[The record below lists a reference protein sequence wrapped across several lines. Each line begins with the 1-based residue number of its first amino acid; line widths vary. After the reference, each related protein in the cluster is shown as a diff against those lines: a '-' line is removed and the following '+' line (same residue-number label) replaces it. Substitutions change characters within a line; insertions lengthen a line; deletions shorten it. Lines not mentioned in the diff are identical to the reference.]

1 MDGLGTAA
9 RSDGAADG
17 DTVDLLYSLE
27 FGLQRRAKA
36 RLLGVNT
43 EETYGRPPGHPGR
56 LAGEQQAAFTR
67 AWLAAAHQDRRD
79 PWPLIVEFNGFDKY
93 RHAGKGADE
102 RLVQTRP
109 ASTAP
114 DHHQV
119 APVLVEAVELHNQR
133 PRVAPV
139 LVRSSQP

>member
-1 MDGLGTAA
+1 MHGLGTAA
-9 RSDGAADG
+9 SSDGAADG

-43 EETYGRPPGHPGR
+43 DETYGRPPGHPGR

-67 AWLAAAHQDRRD
+67 SWLAAAHQDRRD

-93 RHAGKGADE
+93 GRDLAVIRRRAGGPSLNDA
-102 RLVQTRP
+102 LVAAFPSVAVP
-109 ASTAP
+109 AR
-114 DHHQV
+114 HHQ
-119 APVLVEAVELHNQR
+119 P
-133 PRVAPV
+133 P
-139 LVRSSQP
+139 

>member
-1 MDGLGTAA
+1 MHGLGTAA

-43 EETYGRPPGHPGR
+43 AETYGRPPGHPER
-56 LAGEQQAAFTR
+56 IAGEQQAAFTR
-67 AWLAAAHQDRRD
+67 SWLAAAHQDPRE

-93 RHAGKGADE
+93 GRDLAVIRRRAGGLSLNQA
-102 RLVQTRP
+102 
-109 ASTAP
+109 
-114 DHHQV
+114 
-119 APVLVEAVELHNQR
+119 LVEAF
-133 PRVAPV
+133 PSVAVPS
-139 LVRSSQP
+139 RHHQPSRQ